1 MSSETITTAL
11 FLISAV
17 IAAGVLINAVYPVIY
32 NMAGTFSTSTHESD
46 VRMRTDFK
54 IISTVAYTTGTGYI
68 WMKNIGSEQIPYDSV
83 KRSDVF
89 CGEVGNF
96 DRIAYADSL
105 GTDTW
110 TFDSVDT
117 DMKYDLNGN
126 DMWDPGE
133 TIKISVK
140 TGLIPTT
147 AGDKVYFQFALPTGV
162 WRSTEFAASSA
173 S

>member
-17 IAAGVLINAVYPVIY
+17 IAAGVLINAVYPVVY
-32 NMAGTFSTSTHESD
+32 NMAGTFSSSTHESD

-54 IISTVAYTTGTGYI
+54 IISTVAYTSGSAQI
-68 WMKNIGSEQIPYDSV
+68 WMKNIGSEQIPYDSIR
-83 KRSDVF
+83 RSDVF
-89 CGEVGNF
+89 CGAVGSF
-96 DRIAYADSL
+96 DRLPYAESP
-105 GTDTW
+105 GAETW
-110 TFDSVDT
+110 TATFLNDN
-117 DMKYDLNGN
+117 KYDLNGN

-133 TIKISVK
+133 TIKISVQSD
-140 TGLIPTT
+140 LIPAT

>member
-54 IISTVAYTTGTGYI
+54 IINSVAYTTGTASI
-68 WMKNIGSEQIPYDSV
+68 WMKNIGSEQIS
-83 KRSDVF
+83 KEEIQRSDVF
-89 CGEVGNF
+89 CGEVGKF
-96 DRIAYADSL
+96 DRL
-105 GTDTW
+105 GYNTDW
-110 TFDSVDT
+110 TYEL
-117 DMKYDLNGN
+117 YDLDNN

-133 TIKISVK
+133 TVKITAETTIPA
-140 TGLIPTT
+140 TGK
-147 AGDKVYFQFALPTGV
+147 KVYFQFALPTGV
-162 WRSTEFAASSA
+162 WRSTEFTVS
-173 S
+173 

>member
-17 IAAGVLINAVYPVIY
+17 IAAGVLINAVYPVVY
-32 NMAGTFSTSTHESD
+32 NMAGTFSSSTHESD

-54 IISTVAYTTGTGYI
+54 IISTVAYTSGTATI
-68 WMKNIGSEQIPYDSV
+68 WMKNIGSEQIAYDEI

-89 CGEVGNF
+89 CGEVGKF
-96 DRIAYADSL
+96 DRIAYTDDSL
-105 GTDTW
+105 GDETW
-110 TFDSVDT
+110 TATFLNDD
-117 DMKYDLNGN
+117 KYDLNGN
-126 DMWDPGE
+126 GMWDPGE

-147 AGDKVYFQFALPTGV
+147 AGGKVYFQFALPTGV